1 MESRVA
7 EFWGAPDL
15 SVQIGGGAS
24 ERHEVA
30 APKDDMDWSFG
41 LTTPELR
48 LFTTGLKQRLTP
60 GPAATLGARVR
71 RFFADLPVAPE
82 TDEPSPR
89 LLVGALPFDRKADD
103 CLFLPE
109 RAANRIW
116 DMPSSASHPSIRALT
131 PEPSRAAY
139 EAAVTQALE
148 AMRASQGGA
157 EPVDKVVLS
166 RSLKVQ
172 GDGAIDPFA
181 LWRDLK
187 ADPTAARFLTP
198 LGEGQKTGQGGAM
211 RRLVG
216 ATPELLASKRGP
228 VVFSHPLAGSARRST
243 DVVQDEAAAQ
253 SLLASDKDRREH
265 ALVVEAIM
273 DLLAPY
279 CSDLRAP
286 PGPALVST
294 RTMWHLGTR
303 IEGRLHRP
311 DETSAAELAALLHPT
326 PAVCGSPRDRAAEMI
341 HALEGY
347 DRGFY
352 AGAVGWTNAFG
363 DGAWYVSLRCAE
375 TCGDQA
381 RLYAGAGIVENSD
394 PAAEAD
400 ETSGKFQAVLRAL
413 GVDEASV

>member
-24 ERHEVA
+24 ERQEAA
-30 APKDDMDWSFG
+30 APKDDMDWAFG
-41 LTTPELR
+41 LSTPELR

-71 RFFADLPVAPE
+71 GFFADLPVAPE

-89 LLVGALPFDRKADD
+89 LLVGALPFDRRADD

-116 DMPSSASHPSIRALT
+116 DMRSSAPRPSIRALT

-148 AMRASQGGA
+148 AMRASQSGA
-157 EPVDKVVLS
+157 EQVDKVVLS

-198 LGEGQKTGQGGAM
+198 LGEGAGGAM

-216 ATPELLASKRGP
+216 ATPELLVSKRGP
-228 VVFSHPLAGSARRST
+228 AVFSHPLAGSARRSV

-279 CSDLRAP
+279 CSGLRAP

-341 HALEGY
+341 RALEGY

-381 RLYAGAGIVENSD
+381 RLYAGAGVVEGSD